1 MATLPS
7 RRDGRQ
13 AVESKAVNTPRDE
26 DSPTGSGMTRRLA
39 ARRRRAYRRRRLGA
53 AALVALLLAVAFAV
67 VHLTGDDHLVADG
80 AGPNPPATST
90 VVSAA
95 TVSPDQTVSTAV
107 TASENTSTAARDPV
121 TTTAPPTNASA
132 PSTTT
137 ETAGQAAAATLVR
150 HGPTDRKWIAL
161 TFDDNY
167 QGARASNTIKVLKE
181 YDVPATFFI
190 IGHYLDLGPDLGR
203 EIAAAGFE
211 VGDHTRSHSNC
222 PTLSKRGL
230 RIEIGNG
237 TDHYRALTG
246 APTVPLFRPP
256 GGFIDD
262 KTREVAAE
270 KGFKYVVMWDVD
282 TNDWRGRSA
291 AQITETVMANAHN
304 GAIVLMHMAAK
315 HTAEALPAVI
325 TRLRDAGY
333 ELVPLSKMLSL

>member
-1 MATLPS
+1 M
-7 RRDGRQ
+7 
-13 AVESKAVNTPRDE
+13 
-26 DSPTGSGMTRRLA
+26 DSQSNKHSPAGSGETRRFA
-39 ARRRRAYRRRRLGA
+39 ARRRRTYRRRRLSA
-53 AALVALLLAVAFAV
+53 AALVALLAAVAFV
-67 VHLTGDDHLVADG
+67 VVYLTGDEHLVAD
-80 AGPNPPATST
+80 
-90 VVSAA
+90 SAA
-95 TVSPDQTVSTAV
+95 PGPAAASTATDT
-107 TASENTSTAARDPV
+107 TAQDPV
-121 TTTAPPTNASA
+121 STTAPPTTAAA
-132 PSTTT
+132 PPDTT
-137 ETAGQAAAATLVR
+137 ETAGQTGSAPVVR

-167 QGARASNTIKVLKE
+167 QGTNASKTIRVLKE
-181 YDVPATFFI
+181 YDVSATFFV

-237 TDHYRALTG
+237 TDHYRAITG

-262 KTREVAAE
+262 KTCEVAAE
-270 KGFKYVVMWDVD
+270 KGFQYVVMWDVD